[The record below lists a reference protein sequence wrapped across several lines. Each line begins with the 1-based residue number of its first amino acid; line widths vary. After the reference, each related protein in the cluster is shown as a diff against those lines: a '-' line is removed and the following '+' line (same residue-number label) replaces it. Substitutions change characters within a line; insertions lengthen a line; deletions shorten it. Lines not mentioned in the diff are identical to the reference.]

1 MISTLSAFTF
11 NPDSPLIYGLYGA
24 VVAFVVAMSLYYIVR
39 SVRRA
44 KELKMDMGKIKKVIS
59 TSVTFSILPAIGIGI
74 GVVTLIG
81 AIGIALPAIRLSVIG
96 SLQYES
102 MMADG
107 AASAIIDGTLSD
119 FINSNIT
126 YQDFVTIA
134 TVMTIPIVTG
144 PLVVILFYK
153 KFQPK
158 VQMLSAKTGGGG
170 VPGSGIN
177 IGDMLFKVVFI
188 GMILGYL
195 AMSITSI
202 ASGTGYLD
210 NYYNFIAIIIAAV
223 CMYIFDL
230 LIEKAGQKWLDS
242 FSTPL
247 SMLIAMAVVAVISYF
262 SYENGWPLKP
272 DPDEVA
278 AAANII
284 AAVM

>member
-1 MISTLSAFTF
+1 MISTLAAFDGFTP
-11 NPDSPLIYGLYGA
+11 NSPLLYGLYGA

-44 KELKMDMGKIKKVIS
+44 KAIGMDMGKIKKVFT

-81 AIGIALPAIRLSVIG
+81 SIGIALPAIRLSVIG
-96 SLQYES
+96 SLQYET

-107 AASAIIDGTLSD
+107 AASAIAGSMKD
-119 FINSNIT
+119 FIGGDIT
-126 YQDFVTIA
+126 PQDFVTIA

-144 PLVVILFYK
+144 PALVLFAYK

-158 VQMLSAKTGGGG
+158 VQMLSNKSSATS
-170 VPGSGIN
+170 SGNIN
-177 IGDMLFKVVFI
+177 IGDLLFQVVFI

-195 AMSITSI
+195 AMSLTTI
-202 ASGTGYLD
+202 ASGTGYVD
-210 NYYNFIAIIIAAV
+210 SYYNFIAIVIAAV

-230 LIEKAGQKWLDS
+230 LITKAGQKWLDS
-242 FSTPL
+242 FSTAF

-262 SYENGWPLKP
+262 SYDKGWPLTP
-272 DPDEVA
+272 DPDAVA
-278 AAANII
+278 AVVS
-284 AAVM
+284 AVL

>member
-1 MISTLSAFTF
+1 MISTLSAFSGFTP
-11 NPDSPLIYGLYGA
+11 NSPLIYGLYGA

-44 KELKMDMGKIKKVIS
+44 KALNMDMGKIKKVFT
-59 TSVTFSILPAIGIGI
+59 TSAVFSILPAIGIGI

-81 AIGIALPAIRLSVIG
+81 SIGIALPAIRLSVIG
-96 SLQYES
+96 SLQYET

-107 AASAIIDGTLSD
+107 AASAIAGSMEE
-119 FINSNIT
+119 FIGGNIT
-126 YQDFVTIA
+126 AQDFVTIA

-144 PLVVILFYK
+144 PIVVIFFYK

-158 VQMLSAKTGGGG
+158 VQMLSSKTSATSSG
-170 VPGSGIN
+170 GIN
-177 IGDMLFKVVFI
+177 IGDLLFQVVFI

-195 AMSITSI
+195 AMSLTSI
-202 ASGTGYLD
+202 ASGAGYVD
-210 NYYNFIAIIIAAV
+210 NYYNFLAIVIAAL
-223 CMYIFDL
+223 CMYVFDL
-230 LIEKAGQKWLDS
+230 LINKCGQTWLDS

-272 DPDEVA
+272 DPDEVS
-278 AAANII
+278 
-284 AAVM
+284 AAVNALAALM